1 MKKRKRLVDEYKYL
15 GFRPLSTV
23 KIHPDMPDARIITL
37 NRRQKKQY
45 ADIVGRFI
53 TRSTTERYDLYETFH
68 AAMHEYTLQL
78 RSDV

>member
-1 MKKRKRLVDEYKYL
+1 MKKRKRLVDEYEYP

-45 ADIVGRFI
+45 ADIVGRYI
-53 TRSTTERYDLYETFH
+53 THFTIERCDLYRTFH
-68 AAMHEYTLQL
+68 AVTHEYTLRL
-78 RSDV
+78 RFDV